1 MLGPAEAAAIL
12 GAGAAAGAVN
22 AVVGSG
28 SLITFPTLLAF
39 GYPPVVANVSNNIGL
54 VSGNVSG
61 AVGYR
66 KELAGQK
73 SRLIRLSVFAVAG
86 SIGGAAAL
94 LSLPSSSFKL
104 IVPALILIACVLVF
118 VQPWLSKRIVA
129 RRAEAA
135 AQNGEAG
142 RERTSPV
149 LAAGVVGSAA
159 YGGYFGAAQGVLV
172 IGLLGTFL
180 DEPLQRVNAA
190 KNVLVAI
197 VNGTAAIVYIIFAHV
212 AWLVV
217 LLIAVGSTLGGLV
230 GARYGR
236 RLPPLA
242 LRIFIVAIGLVSVV
256 EADLLLA
263 LAARLRGRQHR
274 LGRCGPGEQVAAPA
288 PIATAISTRRAR
300 TRPAARKMSATAPPI
315 MLGAA
320 SPAP

>member
-1 MLGPAEAAAIL
+1 MGPGEAAAIL
-12 GAGAAAGAVN
+12 GAGIAAGAVN

-39 GYPPVVANVSNNIGL
+39 GFPPVVANVSNNVGL

-66 KELAGQK
+66 RELAGQR
-73 SRLIRLSVFAVAG
+73 SRLLRLSVFAVAG
-86 SIGGAAAL
+86 SLAGSAAL

-118 VQPWLSKRIVA
+118 VQPWLSGRIAA
-129 RRAEAA
+129 RRDRRAA
-135 AQNGEAG
+135 AEDAEGPAG
-142 RERTSPV
+142 PERTSPV
-149 LAAGVVGSAA
+149 LAAGVVASAA

-180 DEPLQRVNAA
+180 DEPLQRVNGA

-217 LLIAVGSTLGGLV
+217 LLIAVGSTLGGII

-242 LRIFIVAIGLVSVV
+242 LRIFVVVIGVVSAVK
-256 EADLLLA
+256 L
-263 LAARLRGRQHR
+263 
-274 LGRCGPGEQVAAPA
+274 
-288 PIATAISTRRAR
+288 IFF
-300 TRPAARKMSATAPPI
+300 
-315 MLGAA
+315 
-320 SPAP
+320 

>member
-1 MLGPAEAAAIL
+1 VGPGEAVAIL
-12 GAGAAAGAVN
+12 AAGAAAGAVN

-39 GYPPVVANVSNNIGL
+39 GYAPVVANVSNNVGL
-54 VSGNVSG
+54 VSGNISG

-66 KELAGQK
+66 RELAGQK
-73 SRLIRLSVFAVAG
+73 RRLIRLSAFAVAG

-104 IVPALILIACVLVF
+104 IVPVLILIACVLVF
-118 VQPWLSKRIVA
+118 VQPRLSARIAA

-135 AQNGEAG
+135 AANGDAG
-142 RERTSPV
+142 PERISPV

-172 IGLLGTFL
+172 IGLLGSFL

-217 LLIAVGSTLGGLV
+217 LLIAIGSTLGGLV

-236 RLPPLA
+236 RLPPVV
-242 LRIFIVAIGLVSVV
+242 LRIFIVLIGVVSAVK
-256 EADLLLA
+256 L
-263 LAARLRGRQHR
+263 
-274 LGRCGPGEQVAAPA
+274 
-288 PIATAISTRRAR
+288 IFF
-300 TRPAARKMSATAPPI
+300 
-315 MLGAA
+315 
-320 SPAP
+320 